1 MKVTVRDHGFAC
13 SLWRPAHR
21 RCREMPPGPS
31 PAYACGCLNVRI
43 TPVPFDS
50 PSPDVP
56 VSTADFNQV
65 HVADEGISVAHPQ
78 VTLRIRTRGELASR
92 NRRARYTSLTCLI
105 CQVLVYRVYQIVSPD
120 ADGRDGP
127 LMPTEDWVEQEILK
141 SPSGWIEV
149 HTQCLTGDAI
159 ARAEASVQYSRLF
172 SLAIPMAASPPTSP
186 QVAAEDGPQ
195 TSYLAHLPPLFL
207 PPPFTPGHPVF
218 VHLATLAKAESEAQ
232 RAAVERDMA
241 EIMRA
246 KSAQLAQTEARLRRQ
261 VETVWRRFREGLQ
274 SIEQADVAVTSPRS
288 PRSPRSPTSRSAS
301 GNVGTPASPTI
312 AGTPVARVRDFV
324 PQPVTP
330 TTTRQAA
337 RPAPISSLSAS
348 LASSGLHFPR
358 EPTSPTR
365 PASTMS
371 GSSRTLSGSSITLT
385 GSPRARVFEEGA
397 SVLQFNRKV
406 DENINTVASYQYFQN
421 LEADMARSRRERSQL
436 AGEASTSSAAAPAA
450 SASSSRAGPSTVN
463 GNGTG
468 SKHVVEGARADEHTS
483 QDAEAG
489 SGGGGGVR
497 DPKGKGKQRKMVTFE
512 SQPAVVTI
520 KREVNAE
527 KEEEARLARD
537 DGEVMIFDLEPDG
550 KGESN
555 GAPADS
561 ALITLIEQ
569 PAQPRASWPR
579 RTTRKPATDST
590 GLPQSFSALR
600 PASLPVPS
608 NIAPSRRGPSPPE
621 SDIQEEDTE
630 EDDDEEPEELDSRD
644 VQILKLVAANNPSHR
659 GAWKKHSAEWKT
671 LVSRDG
677 RRASHAGIPSS
688 MPITIRPLAKA
699 QVNLSLASYRPPTM
713 PPPQEL
719 EPEPEPPIPVS
730 SSSVRK
736 AVYAERDL
744 QRAMDPGALDFAAEI
759 DSVVETDEEEDE
771 GNNDDDTG
779 AVTATGSAPTDSRK
793 FRGGLKRAQEILK
806 AREDLPDSGMW
817 RSLAS

>member
-1 MKVTVRDHGFAC
+1 
-13 SLWRPAHR
+13 
-21 RCREMPPGPS
+21 MPPRT
-31 PAYACGCLNVRI
+31 AYACGCLNVRI
-43 TPVPFDS
+43 TPVPLDS

-78 VTLRIRTRGELASR
+78 VTLRIRTRGEMASR

-105 CQVLVYRVYQIVSPD
+105 CQVLVYRVHQIVSLD

-172 SLAIPMAASPPTSP
+172 SLAIPMTASPPMSPPTSP

-195 TSYLAHLPPLFL
+195 MSYLAHLPPLFL

-232 RAAVERDMA
+232 RTAVERDMA

-246 KSAQLAQTEARLRRQ
+246 KSAQLAHTEARLRRQ
-261 VETVWRRFREGLQ
+261 VETVWHRFREGLQ
-274 SIEQADVAVTSPRS
+274 SIEQADVSVTSPRS
-288 PRSPRSPTSRSAS
+288 PRSPRSPASRSAS
-301 GNVGTPASPTI
+301 GNLGTPASPTI

-330 TTTRQAA
+330 TTARQAT

-365 PASTMS
+365 PASTLS
-371 GSSRTLSGSSITLT
+371 SSSRTLSGSSITLT
-385 GSPRARVFEEGA
+385 GSPRTTQHSMSAA
-397 SVLQFNRKV
+397 TVLQFNRKV
-406 DENINTVASYQYFQN
+406 DEDINTAASFQYFQN

-436 AGEASTSSAAAPAA
+436 ATETSTSSAAAPAA
-450 SASSSRAGPSTVN
+450 AASSSRAGPSTVN

-468 SKHVVEGARADEHTS
+468 SKHAVESARPDEHAS
-483 QDAEAG
+483 QDAEAS
-489 SGGGGGVR
+489 SGGDGGVR
-497 DPKGKGKQRKMVTFE
+497 DFKGKGKQRKVVTFE

-537 DGEVMIFDLEPDG
+537 GEVMIFDLEPDG
-550 KGESN
+550 KGQSN
-555 GAPADS
+555 GAPAEG

-569 PAQPRASWPR
+569 PAQPRASRPR
-579 RTTRKPATDST
+579 RTTRRPATDST

-608 NIAPSRRGPSPPE
+608 NIVPPRRGPSPPE

-630 EDDDEEPEELDSRD
+630 EDEEEEPEELDSRD

-659 GAWKKHSAEWKT
+659 GAWKKDSAEWKT

-677 RRASHAGIPSS
+677 RHSSDDDEFEDDGVAPPAHVNGASQAGIPSS

-699 QVNLSLASYRPPTM
+699 QVNLSLASYRPSTM

-719 EPEPEPPIPVS
+719 EPEPEPSIPVS

-744 QRAMDPGALDFAAEI
+744 QRAMDPGALDFATDI
-759 DSVVETDEEEDE
+759 DSVVEENEEEDE
-771 GNNDDDTG
+771 GNDDVDNG
-779 AVTATGSAPTDSRK
+779 GVTATGSAPTDSRRL
-793 FRGGLKRAQEILK
+793 RGGLKRAQEILK